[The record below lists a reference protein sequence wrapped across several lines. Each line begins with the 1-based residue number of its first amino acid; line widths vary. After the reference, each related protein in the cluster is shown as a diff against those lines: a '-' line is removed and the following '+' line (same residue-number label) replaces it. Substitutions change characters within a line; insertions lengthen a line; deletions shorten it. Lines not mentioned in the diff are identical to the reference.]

1 MTSIIKYIP
10 SNVDTNA
17 DRIRHAADTTTR
29 AGKAIGMLGLETATQ
44 VSGLQGLAQGHAN
57 VLSGQEGSAYQV
69 LKNYA
74 DQLQWV
80 ADNLNATT
88 NALTTTDTTLR
99 NQLDTVATTIS
110 TTPGDTHAG
119 ATVVD
124 STQHFPTRPDTTITP
139 FNFPPPI
146 AHAETSLTWLANAL
160 ATTNTGAFTS
170 AEHTWRNLANT
181 LTTVINDVRQAA
193 SNLAANNHGDTF
205 TAAGEQINAIIT
217 SGQHFID
224 TAHTMAT
231 NVSLMN
237 AIHAEATTTIAQA
250 QAMIAALPNPFA
262 QQAAEHA
269 FLHAFASVLSTQT
282 TGAIPPFNTLMDILG
297 QAGEREAGHTG
308 KRSVAGANST
318 SAAPIAGEQTIT
330 QANTIGTGGSLTDI
344 NATSDALQQ
353 VGTQHAAATPTA
365 PTPASGMPN
374 THTTGLG
381 HTQGMHPSQ
390 VFATNPS
397 AGSHGAFT
405 PALEQLKATAA
416 QHTTT
421 GTTPTTGSGSKPL
434 ITGLAGE
441 KLSQQLSDKLA
452 QRGTGGIGGSGGGG
466 GKSLR
471 GVGGIGGAGAA
482 LGTGSR
488 GLSAGGI
495 GSIGGIGG
503 GGIGGRSITGPGTPG
518 GGAGRSMIGS
528 SGGTPQ
534 SPTTTAGSS
543 SASSRPMGPMMG
555 AAPMAGAAGTT
566 TGSGKTK
573 PSISRSRR
581 QGSIA
586 DFEREHNLRA
596 LLGPQRGLPSHSF
609 GAWSLLP
616 EHVQKQFPQA
626 EFNKAMSH
634 ARRELRAGTF
644 VADSPVKH
652 AIAEYFFRKEGWDV

>member
-1 MTSIIKYIP
+1 MLQYIP
-10 SNVDTNA
+10 DSITNA
-17 DRIRHAADTTTR
+17 AQDFASAATTTTFL
-29 AGKAIGMLGLETATQ
+29 GKNVLGSDLATATQ

-119 ATVVD
+119 ATIGD
-124 STQHFPTRPDTTITP
+124 TTHHFPTRPDTTITP

-160 ATTNTGAFTS
+160 ASTNTAAFSS

-308 KRSVAGANST
+308 ERTIAGAGPT
-318 SAAPIAGEQTIT
+318 SVAPIAGEQTIT
-330 QANTIGTGGSLTDI
+330 QANTIGTGGSLEAVG
-344 NATSDALQQ
+344 ATSGGLQQ
-353 VGTQHAAATPTA
+353 VGTNQASAVSTAHMHTP
-365 PTPASGMPN
+365 GMPN
-374 THTTGLG
+374 AHTTGLG
-381 HTQGMHPSQ
+381 HAQGMHPSQ
-390 VFATNPS
+390 MFATNPS

-416 QHTTT
+416 QHTPTRT
-421 GTTPTTGSGSKPL
+421 KPTTGSGSKPL
-434 ITGLAGE
+434 ISGLAGE

-452 QRGTGGIGGSGGGG
+452 QRGTGGIGGRGGGG
-466 GKSLR
+466 GTSLR
-471 GVGGIGGAGAA
+471 GIGGIGGAGTA

-488 GLSAGGI
+488 GLSAGN
-495 GSIGGIGG
+495 IGGIGG

-528 SGGTPQ
+528 GGTPQ
-534 SPTTTAGSS
+534 SPTTTAGSN

-581 QGSIA
+581 QGSVA

>member
-1 MTSIIKYIP
+1 MGINLIP
-10 SNVDTNA
+10 ETITNA
-17 DRIRHAADTTTR
+17 AKQFNEASHATSQASNLTHID
-29 AGKAIGMLGLETATQ
+29 ALNSATQ

-88 NALTTTDTTLR
+88 QALTTTDTTLR
-99 NQLDTVATTIS
+99 NQLDTVANTIS

-119 ATVVD
+119 ATIGD
-124 STQHFPTRPDTTITP
+124 TTQHFPTRPDTTITP
-139 FNFPPPI
+139 FTFPPPI
-146 AHAETSLTWLANAL
+146 AHAEISLTWLANAL
-160 ATTNTGAFTS
+160 GSTNTAAFSS

-181 LTTVINDVRQAA
+181 LSTVVNDVRQAA
-193 SNLAANNHGDTF
+193 SNLAANNQGDTF

-262 QQAAEHA
+262 QQAPEHA

-318 SAAPIAGEQTIT
+318 SVAPIAGKQTIT
-330 QANTIGTGGSLTDI
+330 QANTIGTGGSLEAVGT
-344 NATSDALQQ
+344 TSDALQQ
-353 VGTQHAAATPTA
+353 VGTQHASAVPTAHMHTPTSGLSGA
-365 PTPASGMPN
+365 PGTSLNP
-374 THTTGLG
+374 
-381 HTQGMHPSQ
+381 TQGMHPSQ

-421 GTTPTTGSGSKPL
+421 GTTPTTGSGARPL
-434 ITGLAGE
+434 ISGLAGE
-441 KLSQQLSDKLA
+441 KLSQQLSDKLTH
-452 QRGTGGIGGSGGGG
+452 RGTGGIGA
-466 GKSLR
+466 
-471 GVGGIGGAGAA
+471 GGIPK
-482 LGTGSR
+482 SI
-488 GLSAGGI
+488 GGI
-495 GSIGGIGG
+495 GSIGGAGSALGTTGG
-503 GGIGGRSITGPGTPG
+503 RGLSSGGIGGVGGGSRGIGSSGTPG

-528 SGGTPQ
+528 GGTPQ
-534 SPTTTAGSS
+534 SPTTTAGSN

-555 AAPMAGAAGTT
+555 AAPMTGAAGTT

-581 QGSIA
+581 QGSVA

-616 EHVQKQFPQA
+616 EHVQKEFPQA

-652 AIAEYFFRKEGWDV
+652 AIAEHFFRKEGWDV

>member
-1 MTSIIKYIP
+1 MLSYIP
-10 SNVDTNA
+10 EQVTQAASQFREGAKTTQLLTSQASNDMLNA
-17 DRIRHAADTTTR
+17 
-29 AGKAIGMLGLETATQ
+29 ATQ
-44 VSGLQGLAQGHAN
+44 VSGLRELAQGHAN

-99 NQLDTVATTIS
+99 NQLDTVTTTIS
-110 TTPGDTHAG
+110 TTPSDTHAG
-119 ATVVD
+119 ATVAD

-181 LTTVINDVRQAA
+181 LSTVVNDVRQAA

-282 TGAIPPFNTLMDILG
+282 TGAIPPFNTLMDIFG

-318 SAAPIAGEQTIT
+318 SVAPIAGEQTIT

-365 PTPASGMPN
+365 PTPASDMPN

-381 HTQGMHPSQ
+381 HTQGIHPSQ

-421 GTTPTTGSGSKPL
+421 GTTPTTGSGARPL
-434 ITGLAGE
+434 ISGLAGE

-452 QRGTGGIGGSGGGG
+452 QRGTGGIGA
-466 GKSLR
+466 
-471 GVGGIGGAGAA
+471 GGIPK
-482 LGTGSR
+482 SI
-488 GLSAGGI
+488 GGI
-495 GSIGGIGG
+495 GSIGGAGSALGTTGG
-503 GGIGGRSITGPGTPG
+503 RGLSSGGIGGVGGGSRRIGSSGTPG
-518 GGAGRSMIGS
+518 GGAGRGMIGS

-534 SPTTTAGSS
+534 SPTPTAGSG
-543 SASSRPMGPMMG
+543 SAGSRPMGPMMG
-555 AAPMAGAAGTT
+555 AAPMAGAAGAAA
-566 TGSGKTK
+566 SGKTK

-581 QGSIA
+581 QGSVA

>member
-1 MTSIIKYIP
+1 MLQYIP
-10 SNVDTNA
+10 DSITNA
-17 DRIRHAADTTTR
+17 AQDFASAATTTTFL
-29 AGKAIGMLGLETATQ
+29 GKNVLGSDLATATQ
-44 VSGLQGLAQGHAN
+44 VSGLRELAQGHAN

-88 NALTTTDTTLR
+88 QALTTTDTTLR
-99 NQLDTVATTIS
+99 NQLDTVANTIS

-119 ATVVD
+119 ATIGD
-124 STQHFPTRPDTTITP
+124 TTQHFPTRPDTTITP
-139 FNFPPPI
+139 FTFPPPI
-146 AHAETSLTWLANAL
+146 AHAEISLTWLANAL
-160 ATTNTGAFTS
+160 GSTNTAAFSS

-181 LTTVINDVRQAA
+181 LSTVVNDVRQAA
-193 SNLAANNHGDTF
+193 SNLAANNQGDTF

-308 KRSVAGANST
+308 KRSVAGAGPT
-318 SAAPIAGEQTIT
+318 SVAPIAGEQTIT
-330 QANTIGTGGSLTDI
+330 QANTIGTGGSLEAVG
-344 NATSDALQQ
+344 ATSDALQQ
-353 VGTQHAAATPTA
+353 VGTHQASAVPTAHMHTPTSGLSGA
-365 PTPASGMPN
+365 PGTSLNP
-374 THTTGLG
+374 
-381 HTQGMHPSQ
+381 TQGMHPSQ

-421 GTTPTTGSGSKPL
+421 GTTPTTGSGARPL
-434 ITGLAGE
+434 ISGLAGE

-452 QRGTGGIGGSGGGG
+452 QRGTGGIGA
-466 GKSLR
+466 
-471 GVGGIGGAGAA
+471 GGIPK
-482 LGTGSR
+482 SIE
-488 GLSAGGI
+488 GI
-495 GSIGGIGG
+495 GSIGGAGSALGTTGG
-503 GGIGGRSITGPGTPG
+503 RGLSSGGIGGVGGGSRGIGSSGTP
-518 GGAGRSMIGS
+518 GGAGRSMIG

-543 SASSRPMGPMMG
+543 SAGSRPMGPMMG
-555 AAPMAGAAGTT
+555 AAPMAGAAGAAA
-566 TGSGKTK
+566 SGKTK

-581 QGSIA
+581 QGSVA

>member
-1 MTSIIKYIP
+1 MLQYIP
-10 SNVDTNA
+10 DSITNA
-17 DRIRHAADTTTR
+17 AQDFASAATTTTFL
-29 AGKAIGMLGLETATQ
+29 GKNVLGSDLATATQ

-88 NALTTTDTTLR
+88 NALTATDTTLR
-99 NQLDTVATTIS
+99 NQLDTVTTTIS
-110 TTPGDTHAG
+110 TTPSDTHAG
-119 ATVVD
+119 ATIGD
-124 STQHFPTRPDTTITP
+124 TTHHFPTRPDTTITP

-160 ATTNTGAFTS
+160 ASTNTAAFSS

-181 LTTVINDVRQAA
+181 LSTVVNDVRQAA

-308 KRSVAGANST
+308 KRTIAGAGPT
-318 SAAPIAGEQTIT
+318 SVAPIAGEQTIT
-330 QANTIGTGGSLTDI
+330 QANTIGTGGSLGAVG
-344 NATSDALQQ
+344 ATSGGLQQ
-353 VGTQHAAATPTA
+353 VGMQHAAATPTA
-365 PTPASGMPN
+365 PTPTPGMPN
-374 THTTGLG
+374 AHTTGLG
-381 HTQGMHPSQ
+381 HAQGMHPSQ
-390 VFATNPS
+390 MFATNPS

-421 GTTPTTGSGSKPL
+421 GTTPTTRSGARPL
-434 ITGLAGE
+434 ITGLTGE
-441 KLSQQLSDKLA
+441 KLSQQLSNKLTH
-452 QRGTGGIGGSGGGG
+452 RNTS
-466 GKSLR
+466 R
-471 GVGGIGGAGAA
+471 IGGAGTA
-482 LGTGSR
+482 LGTGNR
-488 GLSAGGI
+488 GLSAGN
-495 GSIGGIGG
+495 IGGIGG

-518 GGAGRSMIGS
+518 GGAGRSMIG

-555 AAPMAGAAGTT
+555 AAPMAG
-566 TGSGKTK
+566 
-573 PSISRSRR
+573 
-581 QGSIA
+581 
-586 DFEREHNLRA
+586 
-596 LLGPQRGLPSHSF
+596 
-609 GAWSLLP
+609 
-616 EHVQKQFPQA
+616 
-626 EFNKAMSH
+626 
-634 ARRELRAGTF
+634 
-644 VADSPVKH
+644 
-652 AIAEYFFRKEGWDV
+652 

>member
-1 MTSIIKYIP
+1 MLQYIP
-10 SNVDTNA
+10 DSITNA
-17 DRIRHAADTTTR
+17 AHDFASAATTTTFL
-29 AGKAIGMLGLETATQ
+29 GKNVLGSDLATATQ
-44 VSGLQGLAQGHAN
+44 VSGLRELAQGHAN

-88 NALTTTDTTLR
+88 QALTTTDTTLR
-99 NQLDTVATTIS
+99 NQLDTVANTIS

-119 ATVVD
+119 ATVAD

-139 FNFPPPI
+139 FIFPPPI
-146 AHAETSLTWLANAL
+146 AHAEISLTWLANAL
-160 ATTNTGAFTS
+160 GSTNTAAFSS

-181 LTTVINDVRQAA
+181 LSTVVNDVRQAA
-193 SNLAANNHGDTF
+193 SDLASNNQGDTF

-308 KRSVAGANST
+308 KRSVSGAGPT
-318 SAAPIAGEQTIT
+318 SVEPIAFEQTIT
-330 QANTIGTGGSLTDI
+330 QANTIGTGGSLEAVG
-344 NATSDALQQ
+344 ATSDALQQ
-353 VGTQHAAATPTA
+353 VGTQHAVATPTA
-365 PTPASGMPN
+365 PTPTPGMSN
-374 THTTGLG
+374 AHTTGLG
-381 HTQGMHPSQ
+381 HAQGMHPSQ

-421 GTTPTTGSGSKPL
+421 GTTPTTGSGARPL
-434 ITGLAGE
+434 ITGLTGE
-441 KLSQQLSDKLA
+441 KLSQQLSDKLT
-452 QRGTGGIGGSGGGG
+452 QRGTGGIGGRGGGG
-466 GKSLR
+466 GTSLR
-471 GVGGIGGAGAA
+471 SIGGIGGAGAA

-488 GLSAGGI
+488 GLSAG
-495 GSIGGIGG
+495 SI

-528 SGGTPQ
+528 GGTPQ
-534 SPTTTAGSS
+534 SPTTTATGSN

-581 QGSIA
+581 QGSVA

-616 EHVQKQFPQA
+616 EHMQKQFPQT

-652 AIAEYFFRKEGWDV
+652 AIAEHFFRKEGWDV

>member
-1 MTSIIKYIP
+1 MGINLIP
-10 SNVDTNA
+10 ETITNA
-17 DRIRHAADTTTR
+17 AKQFNEASHATSQASNLTHID
-29 AGKAIGMLGLETATQ
+29 ALNSATQ

-88 NALTTTDTTLR
+88 QALTTTDTTLR
-99 NQLDTVATTIS
+99 NQLDTVANTIS

-119 ATVVD
+119 ATVAD

-160 ATTNTGAFTS
+160 ATTNTGAFSS

-181 LTTVINDVRQAA
+181 LSTVVNDVRQAA
-193 SNLAANNHGDTF
+193 SDLASNNQGDTF

-297 QAGEREAGHTG
+297 QGGEREAGHTG
-308 KRSVAGANST
+308 ERSVAGAGPT
-318 SAAPIAGEQTIT
+318 SVAPIAGEQTIT
-330 QANTIGTGGSLTDI
+330 QANTIGTGGSLEAVGT
-344 NATSDALQQ
+344 TSDALQQ
-353 VGTQHAAATPTA
+353 VGTHQASAVPTAHMHTPTSGLSGA
-365 PTPASGMPN
+365 PGTSLNP
-374 THTTGLG
+374 
-381 HTQGMHPSQ
+381 TQGMHPSQ

-421 GTTPTTGSGSKPL
+421 GTTPTTGSGARPL
-434 ITGLAGE
+434 ISGLAGE
-441 KLSQQLSDKLA
+441 KLSQQLSDKLT

-466 GKSLR
+466 
-471 GVGGIGGAGAA
+471 IGGAGAA
-482 LGTGSR
+482 LGAGSR
-488 GLSAGGI
+488 GLSA

-528 SGGTPQ
+528 GGAPQ
-534 SPTTTAGSS
+534 SPTTTATGSG
-543 SASSRPMGPMMG
+543 SAGSRPMGSIMG
-555 AAPMAGAAGTT
+555 AAPMAGAAGAAA
-566 TGSGKTK
+566 SGKTK

-581 QGSIA
+581 QGSVA

-616 EHVQKQFPQA
+616 EHVQKEFPQA

>member
-1 MTSIIKYIP
+1 MLSYIP
-10 SNVDTNA
+10 EQVTAVANQFERSA
-17 DRIRHAADTTTR
+17 STTKFLTQQTSHQ
-29 AGKAIGMLGLETATQ
+29 LLYDATQ

-119 ATVVD
+119 ATIGD
-124 STQHFPTRPDTTITP
+124 TTHHFPTRPDTTITP

-160 ATTNTGAFTS
+160 ASTNTAAFSS

-297 QAGEREAGHTG
+297 QAGEREASHTG
-308 KRSVAGANST
+308 ERTIAGAGPT
-318 SAAPIAGEQTIT
+318 SVAPIAGEQTIT
-330 QANTIGTGGSLTDI
+330 QANTIGTGGSLEAVG
-344 NATSDALQQ
+344 ATSGGLQQ

-365 PTPASGMPN
+365 PTPTPGMPN
-374 THTTGLG
+374 AHTTGLG
-381 HTQGMHPSQ
+381 HAQGMHPSQ
-390 VFATNPS
+390 MFATNPS
-397 AGSHGAFT
+397 AGSRGAFT

-421 GTTPTTGSGSKPL
+421 GTTPTTGSGARPL
-434 ITGLAGE
+434 ISGLTGE
-441 KLSQQLSDKLA
+441 KLSQQLSDKLTH
-452 QRGTGGIGGSGGGG
+452 RSTSGIGGSGGGG
-466 GKSLR
+466 GTSLR
-471 GVGGIGGAGAA
+471 GIGGIGGAGTA

-488 GLSAGGI
+488 GLSA

-528 SGGTPQ
+528 GGAPQ
-534 SPTTTAGSS
+534 SPTTTASSS
-543 SASSRPMGPMMG
+543 SAGSRPMGPMMG
-555 AAPMAGAAGTT
+555 AAPMAGAAGTA

-581 QGSIA
+581 QGSVA

-616 EHVQKQFPQA
+616 EHVQKQFPQT

>member
-1 MTSIIKYIP
+1 M
-10 SNVDTNA
+10 
-17 DRIRHAADTTTR
+17 
-29 AGKAIGMLGLETATQ
+29 
-44 VSGLQGLAQGHAN
+44 
-57 VLSGQEGSAYQV
+57 LSGQEGSAYQV

-119 ATVVD
+119 ATIAD
-124 STQHFPTRPDTTITP
+124 STHHFPTRPDTTITP

-160 ATTNTGAFTS
+160 ASTNTAAFSS

-181 LTTVINDVRQAA
+181 LSTVVNDVRQAA
-193 SNLAANNHGDTF
+193 SDLASNNQGDTF

-318 SAAPIAGEQTIT
+318 SVAPIAGEQTIT
-330 QANTIGTGGSLTDI
+330 QANTIGTGGSLEAVG
-344 NATSDALQQ
+344 ATSDALQQ
-353 VGTQHAAATPTA
+353 VGTQHAATPTAATPT
-365 PTPASGMPN
+365 PGMPN
-374 THTTGLG
+374 AHTTGLG
-381 HTQGMHPSQ
+381 HAQGMHPSQ
-390 VFATNPS
+390 MFATNPS

-421 GTTPTTGSGSKPL
+421 GTTPTTGSGARPL
-434 ITGLAGE
+434 ISGLTGE
-441 KLSQQLSDKLA
+441 KLSQQLSDKLT

-466 GKSLR
+466 GTSLR
-471 GVGGIGGAGAA
+471 
-482 LGTGSR
+482 
-488 GLSAGGI
+488 
-495 GSIGGIGG
+495 SI

-528 SGGTPQ
+528 GGTPQ
-534 SPTTTAGSS
+534 SPTTTATGSG
-543 SASSRPMGPMMG
+543 SAGSRPMGPMMG

-581 QGSIA
+581 QGSVA

>member
-1 MTSIIKYIP
+1 MLQYIP
-10 SNVDTNA
+10 DSITNA
-17 DRIRHAADTTTR
+17 AQDFASAATTTTFL
-29 AGKAIGMLGLETATQ
+29 GKNVLGSDLATATQ
-44 VSGLQGLAQGHAN
+44 VSGLRELAQGHAN

-88 NALTTTDTTLR
+88 QALTTTDTTLR
-99 NQLDTVATTIS
+99 NQLDTVANTIS

-119 ATVVD
+119 ATVAD

-139 FNFPPPI
+139 FIFPPPI
-146 AHAETSLTWLANAL
+146 AHAEISLTWLANAL
-160 ATTNTGAFTS
+160 GSTNTAAFSS

-181 LTTVINDVRQAA
+181 LSTVVNDVRQAA
-193 SNLAANNHGDTF
+193 SDLASNNQGDTF

-217 SGQHFID
+217 SGQRFID

-308 KRSVAGANST
+308 ERSVAGAGPT
-318 SAAPIAGEQTIT
+318 SVEPIAGEQTIT
-330 QANTIGTGGSLTDI
+330 QANTIGTGGSLE
-344 NATSDALQQ
+344 AVGASDALQQ
-353 VGTQHAAATPTA
+353 VGTQHAVATPTA
-365 PTPASGMPN
+365 PTPTPGMSN
-374 THTTGLG
+374 AHTTGLG
-381 HTQGMHPSQ
+381 HAQGMHPSQ

-421 GTTPTTGSGSKPL
+421 GTTPTTGSGARPL
-434 ITGLAGE
+434 ISGLAGE
-441 KLSQQLSDKLA
+441 KLSQQLSNKLTH
-452 QRGTGGIGGSGGGG
+452 RNTSRIGGSGGGG
-466 GKSLR
+466 GTSLR
-471 GVGGIGGAGAA
+471 SIGGIGGAGTA

-488 GLSAGGI
+488 GLSAGTTG
-495 GSIGGIGG
+495 GRGLSSGGIGG
-503 GGIGGRSITGPGTPG
+503 VGGGSRGIGSLGTPG
-518 GGAGRSMIGS
+518 GGTGRSMIGS
-528 SGGTPQ
+528 SGGAPQ

-566 TGSGKTK
+566 TGGGKTK

-581 QGSIA
+581 QGSVA

-616 EHVQKQFPQA
+616 EHVQKQFPQT

-634 ARRELRAGTF
+634 ARRELRVGTF

>member
-1 MTSIIKYIP
+1 MLQYIP
-10 SNVDTNA
+10 DSITNA
-17 DRIRHAADTTTR
+17 AQDFASAATTTTFL
-29 AGKAIGMLGLETATQ
+29 GKNVLGSDLATATQ

-110 TTPGDTHAG
+110 TTPDDTHAG
-119 ATVVD
+119 ATIGD
-124 STQHFPTRPDTTITP
+124 TTQHFPTRPDTTITP

-160 ATTNTGAFTS
+160 ASTNTGAFTS

-318 SAAPIAGEQTIT
+318 SVEPIAGEQTIT
-330 QANTIGTGGSLTDI
+330 QANTIGTGGSLEAVG
-344 NATSDALQQ
+344 ATSDALQQ
-353 VGTQHAAATPTA
+353 VGTHQASAVPTAHMHTPTSGLSGA
-365 PTPASGMPN
+365 PGTSLNP
-374 THTTGLG
+374 
-381 HTQGMHPSQ
+381 TQGMHPSQ

-421 GTTPTTGSGSKPL
+421 GTTPTTGSGAKPL
-434 ITGLAGE
+434 ISGLAGE

-452 QRGTGGIGGSGGGG
+452 QRGTGGIGAGGIPKSIGGVGSIGGAGSALGTTGG
-466 GKSLR
+466 R
-471 GVGGIGGAGAA
+471 GLSSGGIGGVG
-482 LGTGSR
+482 GGSR
-488 GLSAGGI
+488 GI
-495 GSIGGIGG
+495 GS
-503 GGIGGRSITGPGTPG
+503 SGTPG

-581 QGSIA
+581 QGSVA

>member
-1 MTSIIKYIP
+1 MLQYIP
-10 SNVDTNA
+10 DSITNA
-17 DRIRHAADTTTR
+17 AQDFASAATTTTFL
-29 AGKAIGMLGLETATQ
+29 GKNVLGSDLATATQ

-88 NALTTTDTTLR
+88 QALTTTDTTLR
-99 NQLDTVATTIS
+99 KQLDTVATTIS

-119 ATVVD
+119 ATIGD
-124 STQHFPTRPDTTITP
+124 TTHHFPTRPDTTITP

-193 SNLAANNHGDTF
+193 SNLAANNQGDTF

-308 KRSVAGANST
+308 KRSVAGTGPT
-318 SAAPIAGEQTIT
+318 SVAPIAGEQTTT
-330 QANTIGTGGSLTDI
+330 QANTIGTDGSLEAVG
-344 NATSDALQQ
+344 ATSDALQQ
-353 VGTQHAAATPTA
+353 VGTHQASAVPTAHMHTPTSGLSGA
-365 PTPASGMPN
+365 PGTSLNP
-374 THTTGLG
+374 
-381 HTQGMHPSQ
+381 TQGMHPSQ

-421 GTTPTTGSGSKPL
+421 GTTPTTGSGAKPL
-434 ITGLAGE
+434 ITGLTGE
-441 KLSQQLSDKLA
+441 KLSQQLSNKLT
-452 QRGTGGIGGSGGGG
+452 QRGTGGIGA
-466 GKSLR
+466 
-471 GVGGIGGAGAA
+471 GGIPK
-482 LGTGSR
+482 SI
-488 GLSAGGI
+488 GGI
-495 GSIGGIGG
+495 GSIGGAGSALGTTGG
-503 GGIGGRSITGPGTPG
+503 RGLSSGGIGGVGGGSRGIGSSGTPG
-518 GGAGRSMIGS
+518 GGTGRSMIGS
-528 SGGTPQ
+528 SGGAPQ

-555 AAPMAGAAGTT
+555 TAPMAGAAGTT
-566 TGSGKTK
+566 TGGGKTK

-581 QGSIA
+581 QGSVA

>member
-1 MTSIIKYIP
+1 MLSYIP
-10 SNVDTNA
+10 EQVTQAASQFREGAKTTQLLTSQASNDMLNA
-17 DRIRHAADTTTR
+17 
-29 AGKAIGMLGLETATQ
+29 ATQ
-44 VSGLQGLAQGHAN
+44 VSGLRELAQGHAN

-110 TTPGDTHAG
+110 TTPGDTHASTTIG
-119 ATVVD
+119 DT
-124 STQHFPTRPDTTITP
+124 TQHFPTRPDTTITP
-139 FNFPPPI
+139 FTFPPPI
-146 AHAETSLTWLANAL
+146 AHAEISLTWLANAL
-160 ATTNTGAFTS
+160 GSTNTGAFSS

-181 LTTVINDVRQAA
+181 LSTVVNDVRQAA

-224 TAHTMAT
+224 TAHAMAT

-308 KRSVAGANST
+308 KRSIAGAHPT
-318 SAAPIAGEQTIT
+318 SITPIAGEQTIT
-330 QANTIGTGGSLTDI
+330 QANTIGTGGSLEAVGT
-344 NATSDALQQ
+344 TSDALQQ
-353 VGTQHAAATPTA
+353 VGTHQASAVPTAHMHTPTSGLSGA
-365 PTPASGMPN
+365 PGTSLNP
-374 THTTGLG
+374 
-381 HTQGMHPSQ
+381 TQGMHPSQ

-421 GTTPTTGSGSKPL
+421 GTTPTTGSGARPL
-434 ITGLAGE
+434 ISGLAGE
-441 KLSQQLSDKLA
+441 KLSQQLSDKLT

-466 GKSLR
+466 GTSLR
-471 GVGGIGGAGAA
+471 RIGGISGTGTA

-488 GLSAGGI
+488 GLSARN
-495 GSIGGIGG
+495 IGGIGG

-518 GGAGRSMIGS
+518 GAGGAGRGTI
-528 SGGTPQ
+528 SGGAPQ
-534 SPTTTAGSS
+534 SPTTTAGSN

-581 QGSIA
+581 QGSVA

>member
-1 MTSIIKYIP
+1 MLSYIP
-10 SNVDTNA
+10 EQVTQAASQFREGAKTTQLLTSQASNDMLNA
-17 DRIRHAADTTTR
+17 
-29 AGKAIGMLGLETATQ
+29 ATQ
-44 VSGLQGLAQGHAN
+44 VSGLRELAQGHAN

-99 NQLDTVATTIS
+99 NQLDTVANTIS
-110 TTPGDTHAG
+110 TTPNDTHAG
-119 ATVVD
+119 ATIGD

-160 ATTNTGAFTS
+160 ASTNTGAFSS

-181 LTTVINDVRQAA
+181 LSTVVNDVRQAA

-205 TAAGEQINAIIT
+205 TAAGEQINTIIT

-318 SAAPIAGEQTIT
+318 SVAPIAGEQTIT

-344 NATSDALQQ
+344 NATSGDLQQ
-353 VGTQHAAATPTA
+353 VGTHQAAATPTA
-365 PTPASGMPN
+365 PTPTSGLSGAPGTSLN
-374 THTTGLG
+374 P
-381 HTQGMHPSQ
+381 TQGMHPSQ

-421 GTTPTTGSGSKPL
+421 GTTPTTGSGARPL
-434 ITGLAGE
+434 ISGLAGE
-441 KLSQQLSDKLA
+441 KLSRQLSDKLT

-466 GKSLR
+466 GTSLR
-471 GVGGIGGAGAA
+471 GI
-482 LGTGSR
+482 
-488 GLSAGGI
+488 
-495 GSIGGIGG
+495 

-518 GGAGRSMIGS
+518 GGAGRSIIGS
-528 SGGTPQ
+528 NAALQ

-555 AAPMAGAAGTT
+555 AAPMAGAAGTA

-581 QGSIA
+581 QGSVA

>member
-1 MTSIIKYIP
+1 
-10 SNVDTNA
+10 
-17 DRIRHAADTTTR
+17 
-29 AGKAIGMLGLETATQ
+29 MLGLETATQ

-69 LKNYA
+69 LKKYA

-119 ATVVD
+119 ATIGD
-124 STQHFPTRPDTTITP
+124 TTHHFPTRPDTTITP

-160 ATTNTGAFTS
+160 ATTNTGAFSS

-181 LTTVINDVRQAA
+181 LSTVVNDVRQAA
-193 SNLAANNHGDTF
+193 SNLAADNQGDTF

-318 SAAPIAGEQTIT
+318 SVAPIAGEQTIT
-330 QANTIGTGGSLTDI
+330 QANTIRTGGSLEAVG
-344 NATSDALQQ
+344 ATSGDLQQ
-353 VGTQHAAATPTA
+353 VGTHQASAVPTAHMHTPTSGLSGA
-365 PTPASGMPN
+365 PGTSLNP
-374 THTTGLG
+374 
-381 HTQGMHPSQ
+381 TQGMHPSQ

-397 AGSHGAFT
+397 AGSRGAFT

-421 GTTPTTGSGSKPL
+421 GTTPTTGSGARPL
-434 ITGLAGE
+434 ITGLTGE

-452 QRGTGGIGGSGGGG
+452 QRGTGGIGGRGGGAG
-466 GKSLR
+466 TSLR
-471 GVGGIGGAGAA
+471 SIGGIGGASTA

-488 GLSAGGI
+488 GLSAGN
-495 GSIGGIGG
+495 IGGIGG

-518 GGAGRSMIGS
+518 GGAGRSMIG

-555 AAPMAGAAGTT
+555 AAPMAGATGTA

-581 QGSIA
+581 QGSVA

>member
-1 MTSIIKYIP
+1 MLSYIP
-10 SNVDTNA
+10 EQVTAVANQFERSASMTKFLTQQTSHQLLYD
-17 DRIRHAADTTTR
+17 
-29 AGKAIGMLGLETATQ
+29 ATQ

-88 NALTTTDTTLR
+88 QALTTTDTTLR
-99 NQLDTVATTIS
+99 NQLDTVANTIS

-119 ATVVD
+119 ATVAD

-139 FNFPPPI
+139 FIFPPPI
-146 AHAETSLTWLANAL
+146 AHAEISLTWLANAL
-160 ATTNTGAFTS
+160 GSTNTAAFSS

-181 LTTVINDVRQAA
+181 LSTVVNDVRQAA
-193 SNLAANNHGDTF
+193 NNLAANNHGDTF

-217 SGQHFID
+217 SGQRFID

-308 KRSVAGANST
+308 ERSVAGAGPT
-318 SAAPIAGEQTIT
+318 SVEPIAGEQTIIT
-330 QANTIGTGGSLTDI
+330 QANTIGAGGSLEAVG
-344 NATSDALQQ
+344 ATSDALQQ
-353 VGTQHAAATPTA
+353 VGTQHAVATPTA
-365 PTPASGMPN
+365 PTPTPGMSN
-374 THTTGLG
+374 AHTTGLG
-381 HTQGMHPSQ
+381 HAQGMHPSQ

-421 GTTPTTGSGSKPL
+421 GTTPTTGSGARPL
-434 ITGLAGE
+434 ISGLAGE
-441 KLSQQLSDKLA
+441 KLSQHLSDKLTH
-452 QRGTGGIGGSGGGG
+452 RNTSGIGGSGRGGG
-466 GKSLR
+466 TSLR
-471 GVGGIGGAGAA
+471 SIGGIGGAGTA

-488 GLSAGGI
+488 GLSA

-518 GGAGRSMIGS
+518 GAGGAGRGTI
-528 SGGTPQ
+528 SGGAPQ
-534 SPTTTAGSS
+534 SPTTTAGSN

-581 QGSIA
+581 QGSVA

-616 EHVQKQFPQA
+616 EHVQKRFPQA